1 MQARGA
7 GRDDGDVG
15 ALESVADRDMAG
27 DHVDDGSRHKKWGN
41 TTGTA
46 RCVFG
51 VGGLNH
57 GQAAYARA
65 DHTTDAG
72 GLFLAQ
78 GLAGFQPRVGH
89 RLAGSGDAV
98 MDEGIHGPCLF
109 GTHVRLDIKTAHL
122 ACDLAGEGAGIKF
135 GNSVNTGLTRQ
146 EPRPRLLHRVA
157 DRADAAQPR
166 YNYAAARHKT
176 TFMVAIG

>member
-1 MQARGA
+1 
-7 GRDDGDVG
+7 
-15 ALESVADRDMAG
+15 
-27 DHVDDGSRHKKWGN
+27 
-41 TTGTA
+41 
-46 RCVFG
+46 
-51 VGGLNH
+51 
-57 GQAAYARA
+57 
-65 DHTTDAG
+65 
-72 GLFLAQ
+72 
-78 GLAGFQPRVGH
+78 
-89 RLAGSGDAV
+89 

-109 GTHVRLDIKTAHL
+109 GTHVRLDIKTANL

-157 DRADAAQPR
+157 DRADAAQAR